1 MVCSTRQ
8 TLRYWPDGWM
18 DEGTVYLLVTLL
30 APLIL
35 EVLVLLTH
43 TAMSSLRASFPG
55 ARRGAPF
62 RGLWK
67 EIVY

>member
-1 MVCSTRQ
+1 
-8 TLRYWPDGWM
+8 M

-43 TAMSSLRASFPG
+43 TAMSSVPG
-55 ARRGAPF
+55 SEARGPIQRSLDGDSI
-62 RGLWK
+62 LN
-67 EIVY
+67 